1 MSSFYHFSPAVP
13 LSTDDQCYLHDGH
26 VYINPEIY
34 INHYNTIEIKPQQC
48 VYAVI
53 CNNADLTHTI
63 GIKTCSAINST
74 KHNNYVCFRL
84 FNTDP
89 LTCIVI
95 LPGTSLDNVFST
107 LCVTFSAET
116 FKRTQKYF

>member
-13 LSTDDQCYLHDGH
+13 LSTDDQCYLQDSH

-63 GIKTCSAINST
+63 GIKTCLAINSA
-74 KHNNYVCFRL
+74 KHNNFVCFRL
-84 FNTDP
+84 FNLLNIIHFTTWNG
-89 LTCIVI
+89 LIYKMVHI
-95 LPGTSLDNVFST
+95 I
-107 LCVTFSAET
+107 
-116 FKRTQKYF
+116 